1 MQGEGKEG
9 DDVQGCSGPGPLLS
23 CWLEGPSPGTAT
35 HPPSVQVTAAG
46 KDSPGAAGQVKRSLS
61 LPGAELVWHLLHL

>member
-1 MQGEGKEG
+1 MQGF
-9 DDVQGCSGPGPLLS
+9 SGPGPLLS

-35 HPPSVQVTAAG
+35 CRRPPPPSVQVTAAG
-46 KDSPGAAGQVKRSLS
+46 KDSPGAAGRVKCSLS